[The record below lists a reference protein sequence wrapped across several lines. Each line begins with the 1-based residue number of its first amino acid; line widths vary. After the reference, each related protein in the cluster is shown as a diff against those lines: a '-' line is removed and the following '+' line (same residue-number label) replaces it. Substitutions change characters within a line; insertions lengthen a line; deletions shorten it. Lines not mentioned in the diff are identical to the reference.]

1 MPVKDSTLRVPAV
14 SVSRPVHL
22 ESEAIAAARNDEF
35 GAARG
40 IANAMFYALPF
51 WLAGLW
57 LVIAWLRG

>member
-1 MPVKDSTLRVPAV
+1 MSVEDSIRVRAVALPRPA
-14 SVSRPVHL
+14 HH
-22 ESEAIAAARNDEF
+22 EHTAKKDEF